1 MKHRRFKQILS
12 IIGIA
17 VIAGLYITTLV
28 LAITGSEK
36 TQGLFIASIFCTVM
50 IPLIMYIL
58 SWLYKRLK
66 SDIEETYE
74 DRDE

>member
-1 MKHRRFKQILS
+1 MKQKRFKQVLAIV
-12 IIGIA
+12 GI
-17 VIAGLYITTLV
+17 VIIAGLYITTLI

-36 TQGLFIASIFCTVM
+36 TNGLFMASIFCTVM

-66 SDIEETYE
+66 GDAEEDSDQT
-74 DRDE
+74 